1 MRVSSWMAAVSVK
14 QDTMVTY
21 HSAQRA
27 LPESINRQLVLK
39 NALTAKRESIPQQKV
54 PRPKPSVSCVPRWQT
69 LIRRPPVQIPPHA
82 HAVGV
87 TCGTQYLQRVYHVRQ
102 ARLCRRGKVSVRCAS
117 AGNNV
122 LKKKNCKSAL
132 YSAHSF
138 AI

>member
-69 LIRRPPVQIPPHA
+69 LIRRPSVQVPPHA
-82 HAVGV
+82 HAIGV
-87 TCGTQYLQRVYHVRQ
+87 TRGTQQLQRVIPVRQ
-102 ARLCRRGKVSVRCAS
+102 ACLCRWEKVSVRCAS
-117 AGNNV
+117 GGSSGV
-122 LKKKNCKSAL
+122 CGS
-132 YSAHSF
+132 
-138 AI
+138 